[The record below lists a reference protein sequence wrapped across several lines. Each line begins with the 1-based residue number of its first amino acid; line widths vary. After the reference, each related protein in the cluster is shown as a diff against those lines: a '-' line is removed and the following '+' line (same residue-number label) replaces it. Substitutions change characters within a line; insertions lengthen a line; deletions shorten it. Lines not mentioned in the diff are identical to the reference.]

1 MIKCEIL
8 VRDTTFLAGFSFSG
22 PFPQSFPSE
31 AVNVQQLLENR
42 KSDFLPTVNTDI
54 VFSPYYVCETLATYF
69 ACYEVSE
76 GAAIPEGMVTFKLP
90 GHTYARVTC
99 TNKTITDGYDA
110 IFDWIQTNGHKQLNG
125 ACSIEIFYKKDT
137 EQGKAEIL
145 IPVE

>member
-1 MIKCEIL
+1 MFKCDILIK
-8 VRDTTFLAGFSFSG
+8 DTTFLAGFSFSG

-31 AVNVQQLLENR
+31 AVKVQRLLGSR
-42 KSDFLPTVNTDI
+42 KTEFLPTVNTNI

-76 GAAIPEGMVTFKLP
+76 GATIPEGMVTFKLP

-99 TNKTITDGYDA
+99 TNKTIRDGYGA
-110 IFDWIQTNGHKQLNG
+110 IFDWIQKNGHKQLNG
-125 ACSIEIFYKKDT
+125 VCSIEIFYIEDA
-137 EQGKAEIL
+137 EEEKAEIL